1 MNRRR
6 KFLFAVVIVFGVT
19 ILVPVI
25 RHYQLRAATEAYIAE
40 LKAIGEPMDLA
51 QVIPPSVPPEQNSAP
66 LITNALSQIYLES
79 NYTNSIIF
87 NNPPYAMNRTIPGKE
102 MIGWHQLVIHTP
114 NGTWTAN
121 LTNTWDDLS
130 AQLAKRQSDLNDFRK
145 LIENPVFDFNY
156 DYSNSNFFIPNL
168 APHLEQFKLA
178 AQ

>member
-1 MNRRR
+1 
-6 KFLFAVVIVFGVT
+6 
-19 ILVPVI
+19 
-25 RHYQLRAATEAYIAE
+25 
-40 LKAIGEPMDLA
+40 
-51 QVIPPSVPPEQNSAP
+51 
-66 LITNALSQIYLES
+66 
-79 NYTNSIIF
+79 
-87 NNPPYAMNRTIPGKE
+87 MNRTIPGKE

-114 NGTWTAN
+114 NGTWPAN